1 MTTENN
7 KTKKKLDP
15 KAKKIIDI
23 VVTSLEALVVVLCI
37 VFSVIVWTGAA
48 GKPEDR
54 SINWFAIRTDSM
66 VKNDNLNYAELGY
79 SDKLCFNPGDMVI
92 VKRAKFEDIK
102 VGDVVAFKSVV
113 TDSQGNKSEQVV
125 SHRVIEI
132 LESTQAFRI
141 AGDKDTE
148 RSDVAVVSYSAVIGK
163 MSGKLKG
170 LGGAILWLQGY
181 RKVTLADGGVGY
193 DYSGSSVSFLIII
206 IPLALLLI
214 YNGYYVVKWAMGEK
228 LKKATEKARQE
239 AVEEQAKATINTEAL
254 KREALYAMMKSN
266 GMTDEQ
272 ITAYFE
278 EQDRKNA
285 ELTEST
291 ESTDSGEST
300 ETTDSTDPTDP
311 AVD

>member
-1 MTTENN
+1 MTTENK

-23 VVTSLEALVVVLCI
+23 VVTSLEAVVVVLCI
-37 VFSVIVWTGAA
+37 VFSIIVWTGAA

-54 SINWFAIRTDSM
+54 KVNWFAIRTDSM
-66 VKNDNLNYAELGY
+66 VKNDKLDYDSLGY

-113 TDSQGNKSEQVV
+113 TDSKGNKSEQVI

-141 AGDKDTE
+141 AGDKDAE
-148 RSDVAVVSYSAVIGK
+148 RSEVAVVSYSAVIGK
-163 MSGKLKG
+163 MTGKLKG

-181 RKVTLADGGVGY
+181 RKVTLADGGVAY

-206 IPLALLLI
+206 IPLALLLV

-228 LKKATEKARQE
+228 LKKATEQARQE
-239 AVEEQAKATINTEAL
+239 AVQEQAKSTINTEAL
-254 KREALYAMMKSN
+254 RREALQAMMKAN

-272 ITAYFE
+272 IVAYFE
-278 EQDRKNA
+278 EQDKNA
-285 ELTEST
+285 STET
-291 ESTDSGEST
+291 PVESTDTT
-300 ETTDSTDPTDP
+300 ETPVSDADDPTNK
-311 AVD
+311 